1 MAKLDLSRA
10 RDETRILY
18 EGLEKETKR
27 NGEEKKKLWRDWLYG
42 GDSLEK
48 KKEAAVLASSATLY
62 IESSAIGRLQST
74 LKEETEKKKA
84 KKVRARWKSRESHR
98 PQLWLQGHA
107 RFGRNR
113 LWWRLRF
120 VSRAFVVGLALDF
133 MFFYPSVIF
142 FFFFLLFCAP

>member
-1 MAKLDLSRA
+1 M
-10 RDETRILY
+10 
-18 EGLEKETKR
+18 
-27 NGEEKKKLWRDWLYG
+27 
-42 GDSLEK
+42 EK

-74 LKEETEKKKA
+74 LKEETEKKKKA

-133 MFFYPSVIF
+133 SF
-142 FFFFLLFCAP
+142 FFFILPLFFFALLCPLASRPYGSAASQKRLCLWHGE